1 MDDVGLLS
9 VDTRATGRF
18 GEIASAWRQR
28 IGDRFAMPALDPATR
43 SRFHARMDAVR
54 LHDIIFNTIDLAS
67 GLRTTGFATR
77 RDLVRVWIVRRGAW
91 AHGDARGDEHRV
103 AAGRLLVCGGPM
115 AHFAAEPG
123 TRTDLLVLPATAL
136 GPRWR
141 TASGTVS
148 QAEVRVLIAHAAT
161 VRESAGDL
169 RPAGRLAAR
178 DTLVELVRAVTAG
191 GVDPVEPLFAPPL
204 ARAARDLADRILTH
218 PGLSAA
224 LLARSLNVSVRTLQ
238 RAFAAEGESV
248 AGWLRGR
255 RLDAAR
261 DALTG
266 GDLTISE
273 AAARWQFADASHFT
287 RLFRHRYG
295 ATPREFVRRAP
306 GS

>member
-1 MDDVGLLS
+1 MDDIGQLS
-9 VDTRATGRF
+9 VDTRTTGDF
-18 GEIASAWRQR
+18 GEISTAWRRR
-28 IGDRFAMPALDPATR
+28 IGDRFAMPPLDPRTR

-54 LHDIIFNTIDLAS
+54 LHDVIYNTIDLDS
-67 GLRTTGFATR
+67 GLRTTGFATKQ
-77 RDLVRVWIVRRGAW
+77 DLVRVWIVRRGAW
-91 AHGDARGDEHRV
+91 AHGDAHGDEHRV
-103 AAGRLLVCGGPM
+103 TAGRLLVCGGPM
-115 AHFAAEPG
+115 AYFSAEPG

-136 GPRWR
+136 GSRWR
-141 TASGTVS
+141 AASGAVS
-148 QAEVRVLIAHAAT
+148 QAEVRVLLAHAGM

-169 RPAGRLAAR
+169 RPAGQLAAR

-204 ARAARDLADRILTH
+204 ARAARELADQVLTH

-266 GDLTISE
+266 GGLSISE
-273 AAARWQFADASHFT
+273 ASARWQFTDASHFT

-295 ATPREFVRRAP
+295 ATPREFVRR
-306 GS
+306 SRSS